1 MLRLV
6 LLLALG
12 ALAISF
18 LSGSVST
25 EEALGGCGKVQIGI
39 AAEAQN
45 ISRIN
50 VAFAGTIVAF
60 LPMLLLVVAFQ
71 RYLVRGLFGGS
82 VKG

>member
-1 MLRLV
+1 MACV
-6 LLLALG
+6 LD
-12 ALAISF
+12 ALAF
-18 LSGSVST
+18 DAVT
-25 EEALGGCGKVQIGI
+25 RNGI
-39 AAEAQN
+39 AAEAAN

-50 VAFAGTIVAF
+50 VAFAGTIMAF